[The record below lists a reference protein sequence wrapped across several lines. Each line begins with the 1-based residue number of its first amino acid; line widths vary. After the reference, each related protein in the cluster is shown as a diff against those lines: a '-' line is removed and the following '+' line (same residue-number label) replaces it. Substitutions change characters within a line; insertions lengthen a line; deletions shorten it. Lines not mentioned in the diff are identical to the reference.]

1 MYFRKKTNFMQPRIE
16 ILSEKKLVGIRLK
29 MSSAENKTFEL
40 WRNLMPRRYE
50 IKNNLTADLFSMQ
63 VYENTTYFQSLNPNV
78 IFEKWAALEVA
89 DFEHIPEG
97 MESYVLAGGKYAVS
111 QQKGFS
117 TEIFQYIFGTWLP
130 NSDYELDNR
139 EHFELLGDKHK
150 NNDPNSEEE
159 IWIPI
164 REKAC

>member
-1 MYFRKKTNFMQPRIE
+1 MQPRIE
-16 ILSEKKLVGIRLK
+16 ILSAKKLVGKRLK
-29 MSSAENKTFEL
+29 MSLAENRTFEL
-40 WRNLMPRRYE
+40 WRNFMPRRKE

-63 VYENTTYFQSLNPNV
+63 VYEEILVYNPIA
-78 IFEKWAALEVA
+78 IFEKWAAVEVS

-97 MESYVLAGGKYAVS
+97 MESYILAGGKYAVF
-111 QQKGFS
+111 QQKGHS
-117 TEIFQYIFGTWLP
+117 TDVFQYIFGTWLP

-139 EHFELLGDKHK
+139 EHFELLGEKYK

-164 REKAC
+164 KEKFVNFQ